1 MDKPPRKQA
10 KTTTS
15 STTSEEVSSIVWE
28 FIKMTSQEED
38 VINRMYRLV
47 GDRDLNFQYV
57 ITNWANVYGVS
68 LTVPTGCRIISH
80 HNHQYCF
87 MGTLS

>member
-47 GDRDLNFQYV
+47 GDRS
-57 ITNWANVYGVS
+57 T
-68 LTVPTGCRIISH
+68 TGD
-80 HNHQYCF
+80 
-87 MGTLS
+87 